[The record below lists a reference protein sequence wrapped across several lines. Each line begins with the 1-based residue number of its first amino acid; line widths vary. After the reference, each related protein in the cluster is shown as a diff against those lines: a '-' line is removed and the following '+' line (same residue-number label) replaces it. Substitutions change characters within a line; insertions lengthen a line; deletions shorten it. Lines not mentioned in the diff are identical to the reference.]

1 MAVANVAT
9 NGSESKE
16 SVFIE
21 ESEATNLNDGNYVK
35 EEEEEGEG
43 DGMLTDDYIDTNT
56 VKVAAKAGKKRKQ
69 DQRRMIEAIDR
80 EVLDSGDNRPMKRAK
95 DSTAAKSLIPRDK
108 VVETNLE
115 QDDGKKR
122 KAKKG
127 VLLRGAVNNF

>member
-56 VKVAAKAGKKRKQ
+56 DKVAAKAREKRKQ
-69 DQRRMIEAIDR
+69 DQRCMIEAIDR
-80 EVLDSGDNRPMKRAK
+80 EVLDSVDNRPTKRAK
-95 DSTAAKSLIPRDK
+95 DSTAAKGSAAAKNLIPRDE

-127 VLLRGAVNNF
+127 VLLC